1 MKSPISRTLS
11 RPSVDFRSSANA
23 TSACACLTR
32 EALDAPWPSP
42 WSASSPVPE
51 PLDLKWFTM
60 AMNADESCAPTFL
73 KAWASGWR
81 AFENAGSSR
90 IFDAPTGA
98 AAAFL

>member
-1 MKSPISRTLS
+1 M
-11 RPSVDFRSSANA
+11 SVFSAAFRSSANA
-23 TSACACLTR
+23 TSAFACLTR

-51 PLDLKWFTM
+51 PFDLKWFTI
-60 AMNADESCAPTFL
+60 ARNACESFSPTFL

-90 IFDAPTGA
+90 IFASPTRTA
-98 AAAFL
+98 FAFL